1 MSKDVKD
8 TAVQEEETR
17 ALREAMSFV
26 VGKRLPLPKNWS
38 GDELDKLEF
47 PNDLSRLTN
56 AQLGELMGI
65 WSSVMAY
72 CQYETA
78 RTDIDKT
85 AKGNRYEFE
94 KKKMYLRLVAEGGM
108 AEEQRKAEVYVGVA
122 QLRADFE
129 IAKAKYVM
137 TTALLGVY
145 SKYYQALSRELSRR
159 GLDGAELPPKEQS
172 DDDYDIEM
180 DKAMSKEQLT
190 KEWSDDDEEEDID
203 E

>member
-1 MSKDVKD
+1 
-8 TAVQEEETR
+8 
-17 ALREAMSFV
+17 MSFV

-38 GDELDKLEF
+38 GGELDKLEF

-56 AQLGELMGI
+56 AQLGELMGV

-108 AEEQRKAEVYVGVA
+108 V
-122 QLRADFE
+122 
-129 IAKAKYVM
+129 
-137 TTALLGVY
+137 
-145 SKYYQALSRELSRR
+145 S
-159 GLDGAELPPKEQS
+159 
-172 DDDYDIEM
+172 
-180 DKAMSKEQLT
+180 
-190 KEWSDDDEEEDID
+190 
-203 E
+203 